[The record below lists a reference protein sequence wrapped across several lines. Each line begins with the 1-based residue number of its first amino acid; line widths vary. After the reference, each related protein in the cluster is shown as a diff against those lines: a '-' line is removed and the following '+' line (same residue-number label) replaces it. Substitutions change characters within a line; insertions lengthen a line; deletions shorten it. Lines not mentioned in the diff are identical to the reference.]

1 MNGKTGAATAHEDG
15 VLQLAAATTDLDAA
29 RELVGRIGGT
39 LYADERAEWQHLP
52 FRGLIT
58 VVTDAPDV
66 LDAIGDVGM
75 YLVYRRL
82 KKAGEAA
89 ALGLF
94 PMVGAPGLSHQE
106 ADAHWRDA
114 HGPLA
119 LTHHGFMTH
128 YTQLS
133 VVKNLSGLPL
143 DGFALCGFASE
154 EDLRDRF
161 YSTEDGPA
169 VIAADVASFSDLKR
183 SPRRLIVTEER
194 FALPG

>member
-1 MNGKTGAATAHEDG
+1 MGEDRGETAPHEDG

-29 RELVGRIGGT
+29 RALVSAVGGT
-39 LYADERAEWQHLP
+39 LYADERSEWQHLP

-58 VVTDAPDV
+58 LVTDDPD
-66 LDAIGDVGM
+66 LLTPIGDVGV

-82 KKAGEAA
+82 KKAGEAS

-94 PMVGAPGLSHQE
+94 PMVRAPGLSHQE
-106 ADAHWRDA
+106 ADAHWRDV

-119 LTHHGFMTH
+119 LTHHGFMNH

-133 VVKNLSGLPL
+133 VVQNLSGLPL

-154 EDLRDRF
+154 KDLRERF

-169 VIAADVASFSDLKR
+169 VIGADVARFSDLKR
-183 SPRRLIVTEER
+183 SPRRLIVSEER
-194 FALPG
+194 FLVG

>member
-1 MNGKTGAATAHEDG
+1 MKEDSGSAAPAHESG

-29 RELVGRIGGT
+29 RQLVSRSGGT
-39 LYADERAEWQHLP
+39 LYADERTNWQHLP
-52 FRGLIT
+52 FRGL
-58 VVTDAPDV
+58 VTMVSDQPDT
-66 LDAIGDVGM
+66 LEAIGDVGV

-82 KKAGEAA
+82 KKAGEASV
-89 ALGLF
+89 LGLF
-94 PMVGAPGLSHQE
+94 PMVRAPGLSHQE
-106 ADAHWRDA
+106 ADAHWRDV

-154 EDLRDRF
+154 GDLRERF

-169 VIAADVASFSDLKR
+169 VIAADVAKFSDLKR
-183 SPRRLIVTEER
+183 SPRRLIVSEER
-194 FALPG
+194 VAL